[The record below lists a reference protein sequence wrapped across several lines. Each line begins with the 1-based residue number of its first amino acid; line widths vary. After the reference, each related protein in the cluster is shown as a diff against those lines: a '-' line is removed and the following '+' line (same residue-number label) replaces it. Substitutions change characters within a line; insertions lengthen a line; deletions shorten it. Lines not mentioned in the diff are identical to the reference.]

1 MNILVINAGSS
12 SLKFQLIDMNGEKL
26 LAKGNCECIGDEV
39 GIFGY
44 KVGQEERQVFKK
56 KIPIADHKAAF
67 ELVIHELVYGDD
79 KVIDSLD
86 EIKAVGHRVVQGGA
100 IFSKSTLID
109 DDVLQKIDGLSV
121 LAPLHNPAH
130 VIGIKACL
138 EVLGKDVPQVA
149 VFDTSFHQT
158 MPEEAYIFAIPYEY
172 YEKYDVRRY
181 GAHGTSH
188 RYVAHECA
196 RVMGKDI
203 KDLKII
209 TCHIGNG
216 ASITAVKNGEVI
228 DTSMGLTPVDGV
240 LMGTRCG
247 TMDPSVLT
255 YIAEKENLSAHDV
268 DVMCNKKSGFLGIS
282 GLSNDSR
289 TVNEAAEAGDKRSML
304 AIKMQHYEILKFIGS
319 YAAAMNGV
327 DAIVFTAGIGENDPL
342 LREKVMERLTY
353 LGVELDYETNSIPH
367 IKENTEITTK
377 NSKVKGYVL
386 PTNEEL
392 VIARDTL
399 ELAMSK

>member
-12 SLKFQLIDMNGEKL
+12 SLKFQLINMNGEKL
-26 LAKGNCECIGDEV
+26 LAKGNCECIGDEM

-44 KVGQEERQVFKK
+44 KVGEEERQVFKK

-79 KVIDSLD
+79 KVINSLD

-100 IFSKSTLID
+100 IYSESVLID
-109 DDVLQKIDGLSV
+109 DVVLKNIDALSA

-130 VIGIKACL
+130 VTGIKACL

-158 MPEEAYIFAIPYEY
+158 MPEEAYMFAIPYEY

-188 RYVAHECA
+188 RFVANECA
-196 RVMGKDI
+196 RVMGRDI
-203 KDLKII
+203 SELKII

-216 ASITAVKNGEVI
+216 ASITAVKNGKVI

-289 TVNEAAEAGDKRSML
+289 TVNEAAEAGDKRATL

-342 LREKVMERLTY
+342 LREKVMERLSY
-353 LGVELDYETNSIPH
+353 LGVELDYEKNSIPH
-367 IKENTEITTK
+367 VKENTEITTAA
-377 NSKVKGYVL
+377 SKVKGFVL

-399 ELAMSK
+399 ALATK

>member
-26 LAKGNCECIGDEV
+26 LAKGNCECIGDEM

-44 KVGQEERQVFKK
+44 KVGEEERQVFKK
-56 KIPIADHKAAF
+56 KIPIADHKVAF
-67 ELVIHELVYGDD
+67 ELVIHELVEGED
-79 KVIDSLD
+79 KVINSLD

-109 DDVLQKIDGLSV
+109 EDALNKISELSA

-130 VIGIKACL
+130 VVGIKACL

-158 MPEEAYIFAIPYEY
+158 MPEEAYMFAIPYEY

-188 RYVAHECA
+188 RYVANECA

-228 DTSMGLTPVDGV
+228 DTSMGLTPVDGI

-255 YIAEKENLSAHDV
+255 YIAEKENLSAHEL
-268 DVMCNKKSGFLGIS
+268 DVMCNKKSGFLGIT

-289 TVNEAAEAGDKRSML
+289 TVNDAAEAGDKRAML
-304 AIKMQHYEILKFIGS
+304 AIKMQHYGILKFIGS

-353 LGVELDYETNSIPH
+353 LGVELDYEANSIPH

-377 NSKVKGYVL
+377 NSKVKGFVL

-399 ELAMSK
+399 ELATAK

>member
-26 LAKGNCECIGDEV
+26 LAKGNCECIGEEM

-44 KVGQEERQVFKK
+44 KVGEEERQVFKK

-67 ELVIHELVYGDD
+67 ELIIHELVEGDD
-79 KVIDSLD
+79 KVINSLD
-86 EIKAVGHRVVQGGA
+86 EINAVGHRVVQGGA

-109 DDVLQKIDGLSV
+109 EDALNKISELSA

-130 VIGIKACL
+130 VVGMKACL

-158 MPEEAYIFAIPYEY
+158 MPEEAYMFAIPYEY

-188 RYVAHECA
+188 RYVANECA

-228 DTSMGLTPVDGV
+228 DTSMGLTPVDGI

-255 YIAEKENLSAHDV
+255 YIAEKENLSAHEL
-268 DVMCNKKSGFLGIS
+268 DVMCNKKSGFLGIT

-289 TVNEAAEAGDKRSML
+289 TVNDAAEAGDKRAML
-304 AIKMQHYEILKFIGS
+304 AIKMQHYGILKFIGA

-353 LGVELDYETNSIPH
+353 LGVELDYEANSIPH

-399 ELAMSK
+399 ELASAK

>member
-12 SLKFQLIDMNGEKL
+12 SLKFQLINMNGEKL
-26 LAKGNCECIGDEV
+26 LAKGNCECIGDEI

-44 KVGQEERQVFKK
+44 KVGEEERQVFKK

-67 ELVIHELVYGDD
+67 ELVIHELVEGED

-86 EIKAVGHRVVQGGA
+86 EITAVGHRVVQGGA
-100 IFSKSTLID
+100 VFSESTLID
-109 DDVLQKIDGLSV
+109 EDVLKKIDELSA

-138 EVLGKDVPQVA
+138 EVLGENVPQVA

-172 YEKYDVRRY
+172 YEKYAVRRY

-188 RYVAHECA
+188 RYVSSECA
-196 RVMGKDI
+196 RFMGKDI

-216 ASITAVKNGEVI
+216 ASISAVMNGKCI

-289 TVNEAAEAGDKRSML
+289 TVNEAAEAGDKRAML

-342 LREKVMERLTY
+342 LREKVLERLSY
-353 LGVELDYETNSIPH
+353 LGVELDYEANSVPH
-367 IKENTEITTK
+367 VKSNTELTTAS
-377 NSKVKGYVL
+377 SKVKAFVI

-399 ELAMSK
+399 ALTTK

>member
-12 SLKFQLIDMNGEKL
+12 SLKFQLIDMDGEKL
-26 LAKGNCECIGDEV
+26 LAKGNCECIGDEM

-44 KVGQEERQVFKK
+44 KVGEDERTVFKK

-67 ELVIHELVYGDD
+67 ELVIHELVDGDD
-79 KVIDSLD
+79 KVINSLD
-86 EIKAVGHRVVQGGA
+86 EINAVGHRVVQGGA
-100 IFSKSTLID
+100 IFSESTLID
-109 DDVLQKIDGLSV
+109 EDVLQKIDELSA

-138 EVLGKDVPQVA
+138 EVLGADVPQVA

-158 MPEEAYIFAIPYEY
+158 MPEEAYMFAIPYEY

-188 RYVAHECA
+188 RFVSHECA

-216 ASITAVKNGEVI
+216 ASITAVKNGKVI

-289 TVNEAAEAGDKRSML
+289 TVNEAAESGDKRSML

-342 LREKVMERLTY
+342 LREKVMERLSY
-353 LGVELDYETNSIPH
+353 LGVDLDYEKNGIPH
-367 IKENTEITTK
+367 IKENTEITTAC
-377 NSKVKGYVL
+377 SKVKGYVI

-399 ELAMSK
+399 ALAVK

>member
-26 LAKGNCECIGDEV
+26 LAKGNCERIGEQL

-44 KVGQEERQVFKK
+44 KVGEEERQVFKK
-56 KIPIADHKAAF
+56 EIKIEDHKKAF
-67 ELVIHELVYGDD
+67 ELVIHELVYGND

-86 EIKAVGHRVVQGGA
+86 KINAVGHRIVQGGA
-100 IFSKSTLID
+100 IFSKSTLVDEQVIEQIEN
-109 DDVLQKIDGLSV
+109 LAA
-121 LAPLHNPAH
+121 LAPLHNMAH
-130 VIGIKACL
+130 VTGIRACL

-158 MPEEAYIFAIPYEY
+158 MPAKAYMFAIPYKY
-172 YEKYDVRRY
+172 YEKYQVRRY
-181 GAHGTSH
+181 GFHGTSH
-188 RYVAHECA
+188 RYVSAECA
-196 RVMGKDI
+196 RLMKKDI
-203 KDLKII
+203 SELKII

-216 ASITAVKNGEVI
+216 ASITAVKNGEVV
-228 DTSMGLTPVDGV
+228 DTSMGLTPVDGF

-247 TMDPSVLT
+247 SMDPSVLT
-255 YIAEKENLSAHDV
+255 YIAEKENLTPAQIDK
-268 DVMCNKKSGFLGIS
+268 MCNKESGLVGIS
-282 GLSNDSR
+282 CLSNDSR
-289 TVNEAAEAGDKRSML
+289 IVNEAAENGDEKSKL
-304 AIKMQHYEILKFIGS
+304 AIEMQHYQILKYIGS

-342 LREKVMERLTY
+342 LREKVMESLSY
-353 LGVELDYETNSIPH
+353 LGVDLDYETNSTPH
-367 IKENTEITTK
+367 IKDNTLITK
-377 NSKVKGYVL
+377 PSSKVKGFVI

-399 ELAMSK
+399 ALIK